1 MPFIVNT
8 ADEREEM
15 LKAIG
20 VKSFDDLIV
29 DIPQEIRLKKALEV
43 FPALDEPQVRKL
55 LESLASGNR
64 STSDYVSYL
73 GGGAYDHFIP
83 VAIKTIVSRSEYY
96 TAYTPYQAEVSQGT
110 LQAIYEYQ
118 SLICRLYEMDV
129 TNASMYDGATAL
141 AEGVLMAMNITGRGR
156 VVVAGKLHPYNSS
169 VLKTY
174 LEASGHTAVIQNT
187 LEDGVGCIASLKGM
201 LTDSIAAVV
210 VQQPNFYGCMEDV
223 EAIRDIAHAHGA
235 LFIVSA
241 DPLSLGVLAAPG
253 SYGADIAVGEG
264 QSLGNPQNF
273 GGPYLGIFTVKQQF
287 VRKIPGRLV
296 GMTKDRD
303 GEDGFILTLQTREQH
318 IRREKAT
325 SNICSNQAL
334 NALQAAVYLSLL
346 GKEGLKEVATQSAQ
360 KAHYLATKIAKI
372 PGFSLKYKSPYY
384 REFVVETPIPATE
397 VIEKMLEK
405 KVFAGYDLS
414 VHNETGL
421 LIAVTEKRTRQE
433 LDRFAE
439 ILGALIYKPQGL

>member
-8 ADEREEM
+8 ASEREEM
-15 LKAIG
+15 LRAIG
-20 VKSFDDLIV
+20 ASSFDDLIA
-29 DIPQEIRLKKALEV
+29 DIPEEIRLKKALDL
-43 FPALDEPQVRKL
+43 FAPSDEPQVRKL
-55 LESLASGNR
+55 LESLAAANR
-64 STSDYVSYL
+64 STSDYVSFL
-73 GGGAYDHFIP
+73 GAGAYDHFIP
-83 VAIKTIVSRSEYY
+83 SAIKTIASRSEFY

-118 SLICRLYEMDV
+118 SLICRLYGMDV
-129 TNASMYDGATAL
+129 ANASMYDGATAL
-141 AEGVLMAMNITGRGR
+141 AEAVLMAMNVTGRPQ
-156 VVVAGKLHPYNSS
+156 VVVAGKLHPWNSA

-174 LEASGHTAVIQNT
+174 IEAADHNAVIQNV
-187 LEDGVGCIASLKGM
+187 LEGGIGSISSLKG
-201 LTDSIAAVV
+201 LVGESVAAVV
-210 VQQPNFYGCMEDV
+210 VQQPNFYGCLEEV
-223 EAIRDIAHAHGA
+223 EAIREIAHAAGA

-264 QSLGNPQNF
+264 QPLGSSQNF
-273 GGPYLGIFTVKQQF
+273 GGPYLGIFTVKQPL

-346 GKEGLKEVATQSAQ
+346 GKQGLRQVAEQSARN
-360 KAHYLATKIAKI
+360 AHYLAGKIAAI
-372 PGFSLKYKSPYY
+372 PGFSLKYQAPFF
-384 REFVVETPIPATE
+384 REFVVETPIPAAE
-397 VIEKMLEK
+397 VIERMLDK
-405 KVFAGYDLS
+405 KVFAGYDLA
-414 VHNETGL
+414 VHG
-421 LIAVTEKRTRQE
+421 
-433 LDRFAE
+433 
-439 ILGALIYKPQGL
+439 

>member
-8 ADEREEM
+8 ESEREEM
-15 LKAIG
+15 LQAIG
-20 VKSFDDLIV
+20 VSSFDDLIV
-29 DIPQEIRLKKALEV
+29 DIPEEIRLKKALDL

-55 LESLASGNR
+55 LEGLASANR
-64 STSDYVSYL
+64 STADYVSYL

-83 VAIKTIVSRSEYY
+83 AAIKTITSRSEFY

-129 TNASMYDGATAL
+129 ANASMYDGATAL
-141 AEGVLMAMNITGRGR
+141 AEAVLMAMNVTGRSQ
-156 VVVAGKLHPYNSS
+156 VVIAGKLHPWNSS

-174 LEASGHTAVIQNT
+174 LEAAGHNAVIQNV
-187 LEDGVGCIASLKGM
+187 LQDGVGDVAALKGIVN
-201 LTDSIAAVV
+201 DSVAAVV
-210 VQQPNFYGCMEDV
+210 VQQPNFYGCLEDV
-223 EAIRDIAHAHGA
+223 DSIGALAHEKGA

-241 DPLSLGVLAAPG
+241 DPHSLGVLAAPG

-264 QSLGNPQNF
+264 QPLGTSQSF
-273 GGPYLGIFTVKQQF
+273 GGPYLGIFTVKQQL

-296 GMTKDRD
+296 GMTKDKD

-346 GKEGLKEVATQSAQ
+346 GKEGMKQVAVQSAQ
-360 KAHYLATKIAKI
+360 KAHYLAGKIAAI
-372 PGFSLKYKSPYY
+372 PGFSLKFTSPYF
-384 REFVVETPIPATE
+384 REFVVETPIPAAV
-397 VIEKMLEK
+397 VIERMLEN
-405 KVFAGYDLS
+405 KVFAGYDLGL
-414 VHNETGL
+414 HGETGL
-421 LIAVTEKRTRQE
+421 LVAVTEKRTKEE
-433 LDRFAE
+433 LDSFAE
-439 ILGALIYKPQGL
+439 NLAGMVI

>member
-8 ADEREEM
+8 ASEREEM

-20 VKSFDDLIV
+20 ANSFDELLA
-29 DIPQEIRLKKALEV
+29 DIPEEIRLKR
-43 FPALDEPQVRKL
+43 ALDILPASDELQVRKL
-55 LESLASGNR
+55 LEGLASANR

-83 VAIKTIVSRSEYY
+83 VAIKTIASRSEFY

-141 AEGVLMAMNITGRGR
+141 AEAVLMAMNVTGRSQI
-156 VVVAGKLHPYNSS
+156 VVAGKLHPWNHS

-174 LEASGHTAVIQNT
+174 LEASGHNALIQNV
-187 LEDGVGCIASLKGM
+187 LQDGIGDVTALKA
-201 LTDSIAAVV
+201 LVTENVAAVV
-210 VQQPNFYGCMEDV
+210 VQQPNFYGCLEDV
-223 EAIRDIAHAHGA
+223 EAIGAVAHANGA
-235 LFIVSA
+235 LFVVSA

-264 QSLGNPQNF
+264 QPLGNPQSF
-273 GGPYLGIFTVKQQF
+273 GGPYLGIFSVKQPL

-346 GKEGLKEVATQSAQ
+346 GKEGLQQVAVQSAQ
-360 KAHYLATKIAKI
+360 KAHYLAGKIVAL
-372 PGFSLKYKSPYY
+372 PGFSLKFSSPYF
-384 REFVVETPIPATE
+384 REFVVETPIPAAVVVE
-397 VIEKMLEK
+397 RMLEK
-405 KVFAGYDLS
+405 KVFAGYDLAA
-414 VHNETGL
+414 HCETGL
-421 LIAVTEKRTRQE
+421 LVAVTEKRTKEE
-433 LDRFAE
+433 LDSFAE
-439 ILGALIYKPQGL
+439 NLGVIGV

>member
-15 LKAIG
+15 LRAIG
-20 VKSFDDLIV
+20 VSSFDDLIV
-29 DIPQEIRLKKALEV
+29 DIPEEIRLKKALDL
-43 FPALDEPQVRKL
+43 FAASDEPEVRKL
-55 LESLASGNR
+55 LEGLASTNR
-64 STSDYVSYL
+64 STADYVSYL

-83 VAIKTIVSRSEYY
+83 AAIKTITSRSEFY

-129 TNASMYDGATAL
+129 ANASMYDGATAL
-141 AEGVLMAMNITGRGR
+141 AEAVLMAMNVTGRSQ
-156 VVVAGKLHPYNSS
+156 VVVAGKLHPWNSS

-174 LEASGHTAVIQNT
+174 LEAAGRNAVIQNT
-187 LEDGVGCIASLKGM
+187 LEDGIGSISALKELVGD
-201 LTDSIAAVV
+201 TVAAVV
-210 VQQPNFYGCMEDV
+210 VQQPNFYGSLEEV
-223 EAIRDIAHAHGA
+223 EAIGAIAHANGA
-235 LFIVSA
+235 LFVVSA
-241 DPLSLGVLAAPG
+241 DPLSLGLLAAPG

-264 QSLGNPQNF
+264 QPLGSSQSF
-273 GGPYLGIFTVKQQF
+273 GGPYLGIFTVKQPL

-303 GEDGFILTLQTREQH
+303 GQDGFILTLQTREQH

-346 GKEGLKEVATQSAQ
+346 GKQGLQQVALQSAQ
-360 KAHYLATKIAKI
+360 RAHYLAGKIAAI
-372 PGFSLKYKSPYY
+372 PGFSLKYQSPFF
-384 REFVVETPIPATE
+384 REFVVETPIPAAIL
-397 VIEKMLEK
+397 IEKMLEK
-405 KVFAGYDLS
+405 KVFAGYDLAA
-414 VHNETGL
+414 HDETGL
-421 LIAVTEKRTRQE
+421 LVAVTEKRTRRE
-433 LDRFAE
+433 MDSFVENLETFVV
-439 ILGALIYKPQGL
+439 

>member
-8 ADEREEM
+8 ASEREEM

-20 VKSFDDLIV
+20 ANSFDDLIA
-29 DIPQEIRLKKALEV
+29 DIPEEIRLKR
-43 FPALDEPQVRKL
+43 ALDILPASDELQVRKL
-55 LESLASGNR
+55 LEGLASANR

-83 VAIKTIVSRSEYY
+83 AAIKTIASRSEFY

-141 AEGVLMAMNITGRGR
+141 AEAVLMAMNVTGRSQ
-156 VVVAGKLHPYNSS
+156 VVVAGKLHPWNSS

-174 LEASGHTAVIQNT
+174 LEASGHNAVIQNV
-187 LEDGVGCIASLKGM
+187 LQDGIGDIAALKELVTG
-201 LTDSIAAVV
+201 SVAAVV
-210 VQQPNFYGCMEDV
+210 VQQPNFYGCLEDV
-223 EAIRDIAHAHGA
+223 EAIGAVAHQKGA
-235 LFIVSA
+235 LFVVSA

-264 QSLGNPQNF
+264 QPLGNPQNF
-273 GGPYLGIFTVKQQF
+273 GGPYLGIFSVKQAL

-346 GKEGLKEVATQSAQ
+346 GKEGLQQVAAQSTQ
-360 KAHYLATKIAKI
+360 KAHYLAGKIAAL
-372 PGFSLKYKSPYY
+372 PGFSLKFSSPYF
-384 REFVVETPIPATE
+384 REFVVETPVSPALVVE
-397 VIEKMLEK
+397 RMLEK
-405 KVFAGYDLS
+405 KIFAGYDLAA
-414 VHNETGL
+414 HGETGL
-421 LIAVTEKRTRQE
+421 LVAVTEKRTQEE
-433 LDRFAE
+433 LDRFVE
-439 ILGALIYKPQGL
+439 NLGVIVG

>member
-8 ADEREEM
+8 ENERKEM
-15 LKAIG
+15 LRTIG
-20 VKSFDDLIV
+20 VSSFDDLIV
-29 DIPQEIRLKKALEV
+29 DIPEEIRLKKALDIL
-43 FPALDEPQVRKL
+43 PASDEPQVRKL
-55 LESLASGNR
+55 LESLAASNR
-64 STSDYVSYL
+64 NTSDYVSYL

-83 VAIKTIVSRSEYY
+83 AAIKTITSRSEFY
-96 TAYTPYQAEVSQGT
+96 TAYTPYQAEISQGT

-141 AEGVLMAMNITGRGR
+141 AEAVLMAMNVTGRSQ
-156 VVVAGKLHPYNSS
+156 VVVAGKLHPWNSA

-174 LEASGHTAVIQNT
+174 LEASGHNAVIQNV
-187 LEDGVGCIASLKGM
+187 LQDGVGDSAALKELVG
-201 LTDSIAAVV
+201 DSVAAVV
-210 VQQPNFYGCMEDV
+210 VQQPNFYGCLEDV
-223 EAIRDIAHAHGA
+223 EALGAIAHENGA

-264 QSLGNPQNF
+264 QPLGTPQSF
-273 GGPYLGIFTVKQQF
+273 GGPYLGIFTVKQPL

-334 NALQAAVYLSLL
+334 NALQAALYLSLL
-346 GKEGLKEVATQSAQ
+346 GKEGLQQVAAQSTQ
-360 KAHYLATKIAKI
+360 KAHYLAAKIAAI
-372 PGFSLKYKSPYY
+372 PGFSLKYTAPFF
-384 REFVVETPIPATE
+384 REFVVETPVPAAIIVE
-397 VIEKMLEK
+397 RMLQHQI
-405 KVFAGYDLS
+405 FAGYDLVAHGES
-414 VHNETGL
+414 GL
-421 LIAVTEKRTRQE
+421 LVAVTEKRTKEE
-433 LDRFAE
+433 LDGFVEKLGE
-439 ILGALIYKPQGL
+439 IVG

>member
-15 LKAIG
+15 LRAIG
-20 VKSFDDLIV
+20 VSSFDGLIA
-29 DIPQEIRLKKALEV
+29 DIPEEIRLKKALDL
-43 FPALDEPQVRKL
+43 FAASDEPEVRKL
-55 LESLASGNR
+55 LEGLASTNR
-64 STSDYVSYL
+64 STADFVSFL

-83 VAIKTIVSRSEYY
+83 SAIKTIVSRSEFY

-141 AEGVLMAMNITGRGR
+141 AEAVLMAMNVTGRNQ
-156 VVVAGKLHPYNSS
+156 VVVAGKLHPWNSS

-174 LEASGHTAVIQNT
+174 LEAAGHNAVIQNT
-187 LEDGVGCIASLKGM
+187 LEEGIGSISALKELVGNSV
-201 LTDSIAAVV
+201 AAVV
-210 VQQPNFYGCMEDV
+210 VQQPNFYGSLEEV
-223 EAIRDIAHAHGA
+223 ESIGAIAHENGA
-235 LFIVSA
+235 LFVVSA

-264 QSLGNPQNF
+264 QPLGTAQSF
-273 GGPYLGIFTVKQQF
+273 GGPYLGIFTVKQQL

-296 GMTKDRD
+296 GMTKDKD

-346 GKEGLKEVATQSAQ
+346 GKQGLQHVAAQSAQ
-360 KAHYLATKIAKI
+360 RALYLAGKIAAI
-372 PGFSLKYKSPYY
+372 PGFSLKYKSPFF
-384 REFVVETPIPATE
+384 REFVVETPMPAAV
-397 VIEKMLEK
+397 VIEQMLEH
-405 KVFAGYDLS
+405 KVFAGYDLAA
-414 VHNETGL
+414 HGETGL
-421 LIAVTEKRTRQE
+421 LVAVTEKRTRKE
-433 LDRFAE
+433 LDTFAE
-439 ILGALIYKPQGL
+439 NLAALIQD

>member
-8 ADEREEM
+8 ASERDEM

-20 VKSFDDLIV
+20 VSSFDDLLV
-29 DIPQEIRLKKALEV
+29 AIPEEIRLKRALDL
-43 FPALDEPQVRKL
+43 FPASDEPQVRKL
-55 LESLASGNR
+55 LEGLASANK
-64 STSDYVSYL
+64 STADYVSFL

-83 VAIKTIVSRSEYY
+83 AAIKTITSRSEFY

-118 SLICRLYEMDV
+118 SLVCRLYEMDV
-129 TNASMYDGATAL
+129 ANASMYDGATAL
-141 AEGVLMAMNITGRGR
+141 AEAVLMAMNVTGRSK

-174 LEASGHTAVIQNT
+174 LEAAGHHAVIQNT
-187 LEDGVGCIASLKGM
+187 LEEGVGSIDALKELVGASV
-201 LTDSIAAVV
+201 AAVV
-210 VQQPNFYGCMEDV
+210 VQQPNFYGSLEDV
-223 EAIRDIAHAHGA
+223 EAIGAIAHENGA
-235 LFIVSA
+235 LFVVSA
-241 DPLSLGVLAAPG
+241 DPLSLGMLAAPG

-264 QSLGNPQNF
+264 QPLGTPQSF
-273 GGPYLGIFTVKQQF
+273 GGPYLGIFTVKQQL

-334 NALQAAVYLSLL
+334 NALQAAIYLSLL
-346 GKEGLKEVATQSAQ
+346 GKEGLQQVATQSAQ
-360 KAHYLATKIAKI
+360 KAHYLAGKIAAL
-372 PGFSLKYKSPYY
+372 PGFSLKYKAPFF
-384 REFVVETPIPATE
+384 REFVVETPIPAAA
-397 VIEKMLEK
+397 VIERMLEHK
-405 KVFAGYDLS
+405 LFAGYDLA
-414 VHNETGL
+414 VHGETGL
-421 LIAVTEKRTRQE
+421 LVAVTEKRTKAE
-433 LDRFAE
+433 LDSFVDKLEGIGR
-439 ILGALIYKPQGL
+439 IGI

>member
-1 MPFIVNT
+1 MPFIINT
-8 ADEREEM
+8 EREREEM
-15 LKAIG
+15 LLAVG
-20 VKSFDDLIV
+20 VNSFDDLIA
-29 DIPQEIRLKKALEV
+29 DIPEEIRLKRTLDIL
-43 FPALDEPQVRKL
+43 PASDELQVRKL
-55 LESLASGNR
+55 LEGLASANR
-64 STSDYVSYL
+64 STSEYVSYL

-83 VAIKTIVSRSEYY
+83 VAIKTIASRSEFY

-118 SLICRLYEMDV
+118 SLVCRLYEMDV

-141 AEGVLMAMNITGRGR
+141 AEAVLMAMNVTGRNQ

-174 LEASGHTAVIQNT
+174 LGASGHHAIIQNV
-187 LEDGVGCIASLKGM
+187 LQDGVGDVPALKE
-201 LTDSIAAVV
+201 LVTESVAAVV
-210 VQQPNFYGCMEDV
+210 VQQPNFYGCLEDV
-223 EAIRDIAHAHGA
+223 ETIGALAHAKGA
-235 LFIVSA
+235 LFVVSA

-264 QSLGNPQNF
+264 QPLGNPQNF
-273 GGPYLGIFTVKQQF
+273 GGPYLGIFTVKQPL

-346 GKEGLKEVATQSAQ
+346 GKEGLQQVAAQSAQ
-360 KAHYLATKIAKI
+360 KAHYLAEKIAAI
-372 PGFSLKYKSPYY
+372 PGFSLKFSTPFF
-384 REFVVETPIPATE
+384 REFVVETPMPAAVVVE
-397 VIEKMLEK
+397 RMLEK
-405 KVFAGYDLS
+405 KVFAGYDLGAHS
-414 VHNETGL
+414 ETGL
-421 LIAVTEKRTRQE
+421 LVAVTEKRTKEE
-433 LDRFAE
+433 LDAFVASLWE
-439 ILGALIYKPQGL
+439 LL

>member
-8 ADEREEM
+8 ADEREAM
-15 LKAIG
+15 LRATG
-20 VKSFDDLIV
+20 ASSFDDLLA
-29 DIPQEIRLKKALEV
+29 DIPEEIRLKRVLDLL
-43 FPALDEPQVRKL
+43 PAVDELQVRKL
-55 LESLASGNR
+55 LEGLAAANR

-83 VAIKTIVSRSEYY
+83 AAIKSIVSRSEFY

-141 AEGVLMAMNITGRGR
+141 AEAVLMAMNVTGRSQ
-156 VVVAGKLHPYNSS
+156 VVVAGKLHPWNST

-174 LEASGHTAVIQNT
+174 LEASGHEAVIQNV
-187 LEDGVGCIASLKGM
+187 LQDGAGDLASLKA
-201 LTDSIAAVV
+201 LVNESVAAVV
-210 VQQPNFYGCMEDV
+210 VQQPNFYGCLEDV
-223 EAIRDIAHAHGA
+223 EAIGTIAHAGGA
-235 LFIVSA
+235 LFVVSS
-241 DPLSLGVLAAPG
+241 DPLSLGLLAAPG
-253 SYGADIAVGEG
+253 SYRADIAVGEG
-264 QSLGNPQNF
+264 QPLGSPQSF
-273 GGPYLGIFTVKQQF
+273 GGPYLGLFSVKQPL

-346 GKEGLKEVATQSAQ
+346 GKEGLREVAAQSAQ
-360 KAHYLATKIAKI
+360 KAHYLAGKIAAI
-372 PGFSLKYKSPYY
+372 PGFSLKYSSPYF
-384 REFVVETPIPATE
+384 REFVVETPIPAAIVVE
-397 VIEKMLEK
+397 RMLEQK
-405 KVFAGYDLS
+405 IFAGYDLS
-414 VHNETGL
+414 AHGETGL
-421 LIAVTEKRTRQE
+421 LVAVTEKRSKAE
-433 LDRFAE
+433 LDGFVA
-439 ILGALIYKPQGL
+439 GLAGLL

>member
-1 MPFIVNT
+1 
-8 ADEREEM
+8 M
-15 LKAIG
+15 LRTIG
-20 VKSFDDLIV
+20 VSSFEDLIV
-29 DIPQEIRLKKALEV
+29 DIPEDIRLKRALDIL
-43 FPALDEPQVRKL
+43 PASDEPQVRKL
-55 LESLASGNR
+55 LEGLAAANR
-64 STSDYVSYL
+64 STSEYVSYL

-83 VAIKTIVSRSEYY
+83 VAIKTIASRSEFY

-141 AEGVLMAMNITGRGR
+141 AEAVLMAMNVTGRNQ
-156 VVVAGKLHPYNSS
+156 VVVAGKLHPWNSS

-174 LEASGHTAVIQNT
+174 LEASGHNAVIQNV
-187 LEDGVGCIASLKGM
+187 LQDGVGDVAALKE
-201 LTDSIAAVV
+201 LVTESVAAVV
-210 VQQPNFYGCMEDV
+210 VQQPNFYGCLEDV
-223 EAIRDIAHAHGA
+223 EAIGAVAHANGA
-235 LFIVSA
+235 LFVVSA

-253 SYGADIAVGEG
+253 SYAADIAVGEG
-264 QSLGNPQNF
+264 QPLGTPQSF
-273 GGPYLGIFTVKQQF
+273 GGPYLGIFTVKQPL

-346 GKEGLKEVATQSAQ
+346 GKEGLRQVAAQSAQ
-360 KAHYLATKIAKI
+360 KAHYLAGKIAALA
-372 PGFSLKYKSPYY
+372 GFSLKYTSPFF
-384 REFVVETPIPATE
+384 REFVVETPIPASDIVE
-397 VIEKMLEK
+397 QMLEH
-405 KVFAGYDLS
+405 KVFAGYDMAAHGES
-414 VHNETGL
+414 GL
-421 LIAVTEKRTRQE
+421 LVAVTEKRTKEE
-433 LDRFAE
+433 LDRFVEKLGE
-439 ILGALIYKPQGL
+439 IV

>member
-1 MPFIVNT
+1 MPFIINT
-8 ADEREEM
+8 EREREEM
-15 LKAIG
+15 LLAVG
-20 VKSFDDLIV
+20 VNSFDDLIA
-29 DIPQEIRLKKALEV
+29 DIPEEIRLKRTLDIL
-43 FPALDEPQVRKL
+43 PASDELQVRKL
-55 LESLASGNR
+55 LEGLASANR
-64 STSDYVSYL
+64 STSEYVSYL

-83 VAIKTIVSRSEYY
+83 VAIKTIASRSEFY

-118 SLICRLYEMDV
+118 SLVCRLYEMDV

-141 AEGVLMAMNITGRGR
+141 AEAVLMAMNVTGRNQ

-174 LEASGHTAVIQNT
+174 LGASGHHAIIQNV
-187 LEDGVGCIASLKGM
+187 LQDGVGDVPALKE
-201 LTDSIAAVV
+201 LVTESVAAVV
-210 VQQPNFYGCMEDV
+210 VQQPNFYGCLEDV
-223 EAIRDIAHAHGA
+223 ETIGALAHAKGA
-235 LFIVSA
+235 LFVVSA

-264 QSLGNPQNF
+264 QPLGNPQNF
-273 GGPYLGIFTVKQQF
+273 GGPYLGIFTVKQPL

-346 GKEGLKEVATQSAQ
+346 GKEGLQQVAAQSAQ
-360 KAHYLATKIAKI
+360 KAHYLAEKIAAI
-372 PGFSLKYKSPYY
+372 PGFSLKFSTPFF
-384 REFVVETPIPATE
+384 REFVVETPMPAAVVVE
-397 VIEKMLEK
+397 RMLEK
-405 KVFAGYDLS
+405 KVFAGYDLAAHS
-414 VHNETGL
+414 ETGL
-421 LIAVTEKRTRQE
+421 LVAVTEKRTKEE
-433 LDRFAE
+433 LDAFVASLWE
-439 ILGALIYKPQGL
+439 LL

>member
-8 ADEREEM
+8 ASEREEM

-20 VKSFDDLIV
+20 ANSFDDLIA
-29 DIPQEIRLKKALEV
+29 DIPEEIRLKRALDIL
-43 FPALDEPQVRKL
+43 PASDEPQVRKL
-55 LESLASGNR
+55 LEGLASANR

-83 VAIKTIVSRSEYY
+83 VAIKTIASRSEFY

-141 AEGVLMAMNITGRGR
+141 AEAVLMAMNVTGRSQ
-156 VVVAGKLHPYNSS
+156 VVVAGKLHPWNSS

-174 LEASGHTAVIQNT
+174 LEASGHNAVIQNV
-187 LEDGVGCIASLKGM
+187 LQDGVGDVAALKE
-201 LTDSIAAVV
+201 LVTESVAAVV
-210 VQQPNFYGCMEDV
+210 VQQPNFYGCLEDV
-223 EAIRDIAHAHGA
+223 EAIGAVAHAKGS
-235 LFIVSA
+235 LFVVSA

-264 QSLGNPQNF
+264 QPLGNPQSF
-273 GGPYLGIFTVKQQF
+273 GGPYLGIFAVKQPL

-346 GKEGLKEVATQSAQ
+346 GKEGLRQVAAQSAQ
-360 KAHYLATKIAKI
+360 KAHYLAEKIAAL
-372 PGFSLKYKSPYY
+372 PGFSLKFLSPYF
-384 REFVVETPIPATE
+384 REFVVETPIPASVVVE
-397 VIEKMLEK
+397 RMLEK
-405 KVFAGYDLS
+405 KVFAGYDLAA
-414 VHNETGL
+414 HGETGL
-421 LIAVTEKRTRQE
+421 LVAVTEKRTKEE
-433 LDRFAE
+433 LDCFVE
-439 ILGALIYKPQGL
+439 NLGVIVV

>member
-8 ADEREEM
+8 EIEREGM
-15 LKAIG
+15 LRTIG
-20 VKSFDDLIV
+20 VSSFEDLIV
-29 DIPQEIRLKKALEV
+29 DIPEDIRLKRALDIL
-43 FPALDEPQVRKL
+43 PASDEPQVRKL
-55 LESLASGNR
+55 LEGLASANR
-64 STSDYVSYL
+64 STSDYVSFL

-83 VAIKTIVSRSEYY
+83 VAIKTIASRSEFY

-141 AEGVLMAMNITGRGR
+141 AEAVLMAMNVTGRNQ
-156 VVVAGKLHPYNSS
+156 VVVAGKLHPWNSS
-169 VLKTY
+169 VLRTY
-174 LEASGHTAVIQNT
+174 LEASGHNAVIQNV
-187 LEDGVGCIASLKGM
+187 LQDGVGDVAALKE
-201 LTDSIAAVV
+201 LVTESVAAVV
-210 VQQPNFYGCMEDV
+210 VQQPNFYGCLEDV
-223 EAIRDIAHAHGA
+223 EAIGAVAHANGA
-235 LFIVSA
+235 LFVVSA

-253 SYGADIAVGEG
+253 SYAADIAVGEG
-264 QSLGNPQNF
+264 QPLGTPQSF
-273 GGPYLGIFTVKQQF
+273 GGPYLGIFTVKQPL

-346 GKEGLKEVATQSAQ
+346 GKEGLRQVAAQSAQ
-360 KAHYLATKIAKI
+360 KAHYLAGKIAALA
-372 PGFSLKYKSPYY
+372 GFSLKYTSPFF
-384 REFVVETPIPATE
+384 REFVVETPIPASDIVE
-397 VIEKMLEK
+397 QMLEH
-405 KVFAGYDLS
+405 KVFAGYDMAAHGES
-414 VHNETGL
+414 GL
-421 LIAVTEKRTRQE
+421 LVAVTEKRTKEE
-433 LDRFAE
+433 LDRFVEKLGE
-439 ILGALIYKPQGL
+439 IV

>member
-15 LKAIG
+15 LQAIG
-20 VKSFDDLIV
+20 VSSFDDLLV
-29 DIPQEIRLKKALEV
+29 DIPEEIRLKKALDL
-43 FPALDEPQVRKL
+43 FPASDEPEVRKL
-55 LESLASGNR
+55 LEGLASANR
-64 STSDYVSYL
+64 STADYVSYL

-83 VAIKTIVSRSEYY
+83 AAIKTITSRSEFY

-129 TNASMYDGATAL
+129 ANASMYDGATAL
-141 AEGVLMAMNITGRGR
+141 AEAVLMAMNVTGRSQ
-156 VVVAGKLHPYNSS
+156 VVVAGKLHPWNSS

-174 LEASGHTAVIQNT
+174 LEAAGHNAVIQNT
-187 LEDGVGCIASLKGM
+187 LEDGIGSISALKELVG
-201 LTDSIAAVV
+201 TTVAAVV
-210 VQQPNFYGCMEDV
+210 VQQPNFYGSLEEV
-223 EAIRDIAHAHGA
+223 EAIGAIAHANGA

-241 DPLSLGVLAAPG
+241 DPLSLGVLSAPG

-264 QSLGNPQNF
+264 QPLGSSQSF
-273 GGPYLGIFTVKQQF
+273 GGPYLGIFTVKQPL

-303 GEDGFILTLQTREQH
+303 GQDGFILTLQTREQH

-346 GKEGLKEVATQSAQ
+346 GKQGLQQVAAQSAQ
-360 KAHYLATKIAKI
+360 RAHYLAAKIAAI
-372 PGFSLKYKSPYY
+372 PGFSLKYQSPFF
-384 REFVVETPIPATE
+384 REFVVTSPVPASIL
-397 VIEKMLEK
+397 IEKMLEK
-405 KVFAGYDLS
+405 KIFAGYDLAA
-414 VHNETGL
+414 HDETGL
-421 LIAVTEKRTRQE
+421 LVAVTEKRSRQE
-433 LDRFAE
+433 LDSFVE
-439 ILGALIYKPQGL
+439 HLEGMG

>member
-8 ADEREEM
+8 ASEREEM
-15 LKAIG
+15 LRAIG
-20 VKSFDDLIV
+20 VSSFDDLIA
-29 DIPQEIRLKKALEV
+29 DIPEEIRLKKALDL
-43 FPALDEPQVRKL
+43 FAASDEPEVQKL
-55 LESLASGNR
+55 LEGLAANNR
-64 STSDYVSYL
+64 STADYVSFL

-83 VAIKTIVSRSEYY
+83 AAIKTITSRSEFY

-141 AEGVLMAMNITGRGR
+141 AEAVLMAMNVTGRGQ

-174 LEASGHTAVIQNT
+174 LEAAGHNAVIQNV
-187 LEDGVGCIASLKGM
+187 LEDGIGSIAKLKELVGD
-201 LTDSIAAVV
+201 TVAAVV
-210 VQQPNFYGCMEDV
+210 VQQPNFYGSLEEV
-223 EAIRDIAHAHGA
+223 EAIGAIAHENGA

-264 QSLGNPQNF
+264 QPLGSSQSF
-273 GGPYLGIFTVKQQF
+273 GGPYLGIFTVKKPL

-296 GMTKDRD
+296 GMTKDKD

-346 GKEGLKEVATQSAQ
+346 GKQGLQHVAAQSAQ
-360 KAHYLATKIAKI
+360 RAHYLAGKIAATA
-372 PGFSLKYKSPYY
+372 GYSLKYTSPFF
-384 REFVVETPIPATE
+384 REFVVETPIPAAAL
-397 VIEKMLEK
+397 IEQMLEH
-405 KVFAGYDLS
+405 KVFAGYDLAA
-414 VHNETGL
+414 HGETGL
-421 LIAVTEKRTRQE
+421 LVAVTEKRTRQE
-433 LDRFAE
+433 LDSFVEKLAALRFDV
-439 ILGALIYKPQGL
+439 

>member
-1 MPFIVNT
+1 
-8 ADEREEM
+8 M
-15 LKAIG
+15 LRAIG
-20 VKSFDDLIV
+20 VSSFKELIA
-29 DIPQEIRLKKALEV
+29 DIPEEIRLQR
-43 FPALDEPQVRKL
+43 ALDIPPASDEHQVRKL
-55 LESLASGNR
+55 LEALALSNR

-83 VAIKTIVSRSEYY
+83 VAIKTIVSRSEFY

-118 SLICRLYEMDV
+118 SLVCRLYEMDV

-141 AEGVLMAMNITGRGR
+141 AEAVLMAMNVTGRSH
-156 VVVAGKLHPYNSS
+156 VVVAGKLHPWNSS

-174 LEASGHTAVIQNT
+174 LEASGHNAVIQNV
-187 LEDGVGCIASLKGM
+187 LQDGVGDVAALKE
-201 LTDSIAAVV
+201 LVTESVAAVV
-210 VQQPNFYGCMEDV
+210 VQQPNFYGCLEEV
-223 EAIRDIAHAHGA
+223 EAIGAIAHQSGA
-235 LFIVSA
+235 LFVVSA

-264 QSLGNPQNF
+264 QPLGNPQNF
-273 GGPYLGIFTVKQQF
+273 GGPYLGIFTVKQPL

-334 NALQAAVYLSLL
+334 NALQAAIYLSLL
-346 GKEGLKEVATQSAQ
+346 GKEGLQQVAALSAK
-360 KAHYLATKIAKI
+360 KANYLAGRIADI
-372 PGFSLKYKSPYY
+372 PGFSLKYTSPFF
-384 REFVVETPIPATE
+384 REFVVETPIPPAV
-397 VIEKMLEK
+397 VIERMLEQK
-405 KVFAGYDLS
+405 IFAGYDLAAHGES
-414 VHNETGL
+414 GL
-421 LIAVTEKRTRQE
+421 LVAVTEKRSKEE
-433 LDRFAE
+433 LDGFAE
-439 ILGALIYKPQGL
+439 KLGNL

>member
-8 ADEREEM
+8 ASEREEM

-20 VKSFDDLIV
+20 ANSFNDLIA
-29 DIPQEIRLKKALEV
+29 DIPEEIRLKRALDIL
-43 FPALDEPQVRKL
+43 PACDEPQVRKL
-55 LESLASGNR
+55 LEGLASANR
-64 STSDYVSYL
+64 STSDYISYL

-83 VAIKTIVSRSEYY
+83 VAIKTIASRSEFY

-141 AEGVLMAMNITGRGR
+141 AEAVLMAMNVTGRSQ
-156 VVVAGKLHPYNSS
+156 VVVAGKLHPWNSS

-174 LEASGHTAVIQNT
+174 LEASGHNAVIQNV
-187 LEDGVGCIASLKGM
+187 LQDGVGDVAALKE
-201 LTDSIAAVV
+201 LVTESVAAVV
-210 VQQPNFYGCMEDV
+210 VQQPNFYGCLEDV
-223 EAIRDIAHAHGA
+223 EAIGAVAHAKGA
-235 LFIVSA
+235 LFVVSA

-264 QSLGNPQNF
+264 QPLGNPQSF
-273 GGPYLGIFTVKQQF
+273 GGPYLGIFAVKQPL

-346 GKEGLKEVATQSAQ
+346 GKEGLRQVAAQSAQ
-360 KAHYLATKIAKI
+360 KAHYLAGKIAAL
-372 PGFSLKYKSPYY
+372 PGFSLKFLSPYF
-384 REFVVETPIPATE
+384 REFVVETPIPAAVVVE
-397 VIEKMLEK
+397 RMLEK
-405 KVFAGYDLS
+405 KVFAGYDLAP
-414 VHNETGL
+414 HGETGL
-421 LIAVTEKRTRQE
+421 LVAVTEKRTKEE
-433 LDRFAE
+433 LDSFVE
-439 ILGALIYKPQGL
+439 NLGVIAV

>member
-8 ADEREEM
+8 ASEREEM

-20 VKSFDDLIV
+20 VSSFDDLLV
-29 DIPQEIRLKKALEV
+29 DIPEEIRLQRALDL
-43 FPALDEPQVRKL
+43 FPASDEPQVRKL
-55 LESLASGNR
+55 LEGLAATNR
-64 STSDYVSYL
+64 STADYVSFL

-83 VAIKTIVSRSEYY
+83 AAIKTITSRSEFY

-129 TNASMYDGATAL
+129 ANASMYDGATAL
-141 AEGVLMAMNITGRGR
+141 AEAVLMAMNVTGRSE
-156 VVVAGKLHPYNSS
+156 VVVAGKLHPFNSS

-174 LEASGHTAVIQNT
+174 LEAAGHNAVIQNT
-187 LEDGVGCIASLKGM
+187 LEAGIGSIAALRELVGEHV
-201 LTDSIAAVV
+201 AAVV
-210 VQQPNFYGCMEDV
+210 VQQPNFYGSLEEV
-223 EAIRDIAHAHGA
+223 EAIGAIAHEKGA
-235 LFIVSA
+235 LFVVSA

-264 QSLGNPQNF
+264 QPLGSSQSF
-273 GGPYLGIFTVKQQF
+273 GGPYFGIFTVKQQL

-296 GMTKDRD
+296 GMTKDKD
-303 GEDGFILTLQTREQH
+303 GDDGFILTLQTREQH

-346 GKEGLKEVATQSAQ
+346 GKEGLQQVAAQSAQ
-360 KAHYLATKIAKI
+360 AAHYLAGKIAAI
-372 PGFSLKYKSPYY
+372 PGFSLKYTSPFF
-384 REFVVETPIPATE
+384 REFVVETPILAAD
-397 VIEKMLEK
+397 VIECMLEH
-405 KVFAGYDLS
+405 KVFAGCDLAPYG
-414 VHNETGL
+414 ETGL
-421 LIAVTEKRTRQE
+421 LVAVTEKRTKEE
-433 LDRFAE
+433 LDGFVEKLGE
-439 ILGALIYKPQGL
+439 IV

>member
-8 ADEREEM
+8 ASEREEM
-15 LKAIG
+15 LRAIG
-20 VKSFDDLIV
+20 ANSFDDLIA
-29 DIPQEIRLKKALEV
+29 DIPEEIRLKRALDILS
-43 FPALDEPQVRKL
+43 ASDEPQVRKL
-55 LESLASGNR
+55 LEWLASANR
-64 STSDYVSYL
+64 STSEYVSYL

-83 VAIKTIVSRSEYY
+83 VAIKTIASRSEFY

-141 AEGVLMAMNITGRGR
+141 AEAVLMAMNVTGRSQ
-156 VVVAGKLHPYNSS
+156 VVVAGKLHPWNSS

-174 LEASGHTAVIQNT
+174 LEASGHNAVIQNV
-187 LEDGVGCIASLKGM
+187 LQDGVG
-201 LTDSIAAVV
+201 DIAALKELVTENVAGVV
-210 VQQPNFYGCMEDV
+210 VQQPNFYGCLEDV
-223 EAIRDIAHAHGA
+223 DAIGAVAHAKGA
-235 LFIVSA
+235 LFVVSA

-264 QSLGNPQNF
+264 QPLGSPQSF
-273 GGPYLGIFTVKQQF
+273 GGPYLGIFSVKQPL

-346 GKEGLKEVATQSAQ
+346 GKEGLQHVAAQSGQ
-360 KAHYLATKIAKI
+360 KAHYLAGKIAAL
-372 PGFSLKYKSPYY
+372 PGFSLKFSSPYF
-384 REFVVETPIPATE
+384 REFVVETPIPPAL
-397 VIEKMLEK
+397 VVEKMLEK
-405 KVFAGYDLS
+405 KIFAGYDLAA
-414 VHNETGL
+414 HGETGL
-421 LIAVTEKRTRQE
+421 LVAVTEKRTKEE
-433 LDRFAE
+433 LDSFVE
-439 ILGALIYKPQGL
+439 NLGVIV

>member
-1 MPFIVNT
+1 MPFIINT
-8 ADEREEM
+8 PEERAEM
-15 LKAIG
+15 LQAIG
-20 VKSFDDLIV
+20 ASCFEDLV
-29 DIPQEIRLKKALEV
+29 EDIPEEIRLKKALDL

-55 LESLASGNR
+55 LEGLASTNQ
-64 STSDYVSYL
+64 STSDYVSFL

-83 VAIKTIVSRSEYY
+83 AAIKTIVSRSEFY

-118 SLICRLYEMDV
+118 SLVCRLYEMDV
-129 TNASMYDGATAL
+129 ANASMYDGATAL
-141 AEGVLMAMNITGRGR
+141 AEAVLMAMNVTGRSQ
-156 VVVAGKLHPYNSS
+156 VVVAGRLHPYNSS

-174 LEASGHTAVIQNT
+174 LEASGHNAVIQNE
-187 LEDGVGCIASLKGM
+187 LADGVGSLSSLG
-201 LTDSIAAVV
+201 TIVNESVAAVV
-210 VQQPNFYGCMEDV
+210 VQQPNFYGCLEEV
-223 EAIRDIAHAHGA
+223 EAIRDIAHAKGA

-264 QSLGNPQNF
+264 QPLGNPQNF
-273 GGPYLGIFTVKQQF
+273 GGPYLGIFSVKQEL

-346 GKEGLKEVATQSAQ
+346 GKQGIQHVAAQSTRN
-360 KAHYLATKIAKI
+360 AHYLAAKI
-372 PGFSLKYKSPYY
+372 DALPGFSLKYSAPFFK
-384 REFVVETPIPATE
+384 EFVVETPLPAAE
-397 VIEKMLEK
+397 IIRAMLEK
-405 KVFAGYDLS
+405 RVFAGYDLAA
-414 VHNETGL
+414 HHETGL
-421 LIAVTEKRTRQE
+421 LIAVTEKRTQEE
-433 LDRFAE
+433 LDSFVENLEAF
-439 ILGALIYKPQGL
+439 IA

>member
-1 MPFIVNT
+1 MPFIINT
-8 ADEREEM
+8 EREREEM
-15 LKAIG
+15 LRAAG
-20 VKSFDDLIV
+20 ANSFDDLIA
-29 DIPQEIRLKKALEV
+29 DIPEEIRLKRTLDIL
-43 FPALDEPQVRKL
+43 PASDELQVRKL
-55 LESLASGNR
+55 LEGLASANR
-64 STSDYVSYL
+64 STSEYVSYL

-83 VAIKTIVSRSEYY
+83 VAIKTIASRSEFY

-118 SLICRLYEMDV
+118 SLVCRLYEMDV

-141 AEGVLMAMNITGRGR
+141 AEAVLMAMNVTGRNQ

-174 LEASGHTAVIQNT
+174 LGASGHHAIIQNV
-187 LEDGVGCIASLKGM
+187 LQDGVGDVPALKE
-201 LTDSIAAVV
+201 LVTESVAAVV
-210 VQQPNFYGCMEDV
+210 VQQPNFYGCLEDV
-223 EAIRDIAHAHGA
+223 ETIGALAHAKGA
-235 LFIVSA
+235 LFVVSA

-264 QSLGNPQNF
+264 QPLGNPQNF
-273 GGPYLGIFTVKQQF
+273 GGPYLGIFTVKQPL

-346 GKEGLKEVATQSAQ
+346 GKEGLQQVAAQSAQ
-360 KAHYLATKIAKI
+360 KAHYLAEKIAAI
-372 PGFSLKYKSPYY
+372 PGFSLKFSTPFF
-384 REFVVETPIPATE
+384 REFVVETPMPAAVVVE
-397 VIEKMLEK
+397 RMLEK
-405 KVFAGYDLS
+405 KVFAGYDLAAHS
-414 VHNETGL
+414 ETGL
-421 LIAVTEKRTRQE
+421 LVAVTEKRTKEE
-433 LDRFAE
+433 LDAFVASLWE
-439 ILGALIYKPQGL
+439 LL